1 MTSPLKQGI
10 LFCEGF
16 FSSLYIEDR
25 RNRENLYVDF
35 RGLKG
40 YYHYILPTSSIIRN
54 VWRPVRRI
62 GMLTQSLKGINTY
75 FHQILPTCTMRNVW
89 RLVMRTFML
98 ISRLN
103 GCCMYII
110 KFYQLVEVMN
120 GGQKGELK
128 YQQSKLVTH
137 RQRGFSSS
145 YELEQQEDLPVF
157 SFVVL
162 WLVSSINPP

>member
-1 MTSPLKQGI
+1 
-10 LFCEGF
+10 
-16 FSSLYIEDR
+16 
-25 RNRENLYVDF
+25 
-35 RGLKG
+35 
-40 YYHYILPTSSIIRN
+40 
-54 VWRPVRRI
+54 
-62 GMLTQSLKGINTY
+62 MLTQSLKGINTY

-120 GGQKGELK
+120 GGQKGE
-128 YQQSKLVTH
+128 
-137 RQRGFSSS
+137 QRGFSSS